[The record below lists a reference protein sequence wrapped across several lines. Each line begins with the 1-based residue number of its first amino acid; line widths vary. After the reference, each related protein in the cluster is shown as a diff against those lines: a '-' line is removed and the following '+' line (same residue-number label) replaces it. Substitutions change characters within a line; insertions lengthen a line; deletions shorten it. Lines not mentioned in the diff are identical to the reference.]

1 MPRETIL
8 PYEKLQDF
16 YVDQDI
22 FVGCSRIYCDISFR
36 NRSSYRWVNKKNAEA
51 IGEIILENIRKSKMK

>member
-8 PYEKLQDF
+8 PYEKLQDV

-36 NRSSYRWVNKKNAEA
+36 NRSSY
-51 IGEIILENIRKSKMK
+51 KMGKQEKCRSNWRNNS